1 MTRYGSRFDQ
11 QGVSLIEVLVAL
23 FVLAFGML
31 GIAGL
36 QTMALKAN
44 QSAFERNSAIIS
56 TTSIIERMR
65 NNRAEAL
72 KGSYNRSLP
81 SGENSSCTG
90 PTGNSTQ
97 VERDIGNWLAE
108 LSTNLGTGACGAINC
123 STSTLSCAVTVQ
135 WDDSRVAN
143 GSSTQTFSVEVGI

>member
-1 MTRYGSRFDQ
+1 MRRGLRCDQ

-44 QSAFERNSAIIS
+44 QSAFERNSAIVS

-65 NNRAEAL
+65 NNRAQAL
-72 KGSYNRSLP
+72 GGSYNRTLP
-81 SGENSSCTG
+81 SGENASCAAPSGT
-90 PTGNSTQ
+90 TQ
-97 VERDIGNWLAE
+97 VDRDISGWFAE
-108 LSTNLGTGACGAINC
+108 LSTNLGPGACGAINC
-123 STSTLSCAVTVQ
+123 SSATSSCAVTVQ

-143 GSSTQTFSVEVGI
+143 GSSTQTFSVEAGI